1 MPPRE
6 SPFARN
12 HQPEVIREVCR
23 DRYTGRTFVVY
34 CSWCL
39 YMPRDVRPW
48 MEQELGNFVRG
59 VQASPERAGVS
70 VTGALL
76 RLAPGTSLQVHLLGG
91 LFLSG

>member
-12 HQPEVIREVCR
+12 HRNETQPEVIREVCR

-39 YMPRDVRPW
+39 YMQRDVRPW

-76 RLAPGTSLQVHLLGG
+76 RLAGG
-91 LFLSG
+91 PAFRFIY